1 TNGLRFLLDSVGE
14 SGGWAIDTNLATW
27 GTTLSVKAL
36 MQNKSDAP
44 IPPDE
49 CARIKQW
56 MLAQQY
62 KTEHPY
68 THAAPGGWAWTDL
81 PGGVP
86 DADDTSG
93 ALLALPQLAAIDDAA
108 RDAALRGA
116 EWLMNLQNRDGGMP
130 TFCRGWGA
138 LPFDQSCCDIT
149 AHALRAILTWRDA
162 APPAIQKRIDRFQ
175 QKALSFLRH
184 EQTEAGAWKPLWFGN
199 ENEER
204 NINWTYGTAIVVSS
218 LSSAFQSASFAAQE
232 LASDG
237 AAWLVRAQNDNG
249 GWGGAANI
257 QPSIEET
264 ALAVEAL
271 CKFYSHADEHA
282 ARKIKPAI
290 ERGVDWLVSAT
301 QMGSQFDAAPIG
313 FYFAELWYFE
323 KLYSMIFTMS
333 ALNAYAGLNLTAR
346 S

>member
-1 TNGLRFLLDSVGE
+1 
-14 SGGWAIDTNLATW
+14 
-27 GTTLSVKAL
+27 
-36 MQNKSDAP
+36 M
-44 IPPDE
+44 
-49 CARIKQW
+49 
-56 MLAQQY
+56 
-62 KTEHPY
+62 
-68 THAAPGGWAWTDL
+68 
-81 PGGVP
+81 
-86 DADDTSG
+86 
-93 ALLALPQLAAIDDAA
+93 
-108 RDAALRGA
+108 
-116 EWLMNLQNRDGGMP
+116 
-130 TFCRGWGA
+130 
-138 LPFDQSCCDIT
+138 
-149 AHALRAILTWRDA
+149 
-162 APPAIQKRIDRFQ
+162 
-175 QKALSFLRH
+175 RH